1 MVAWNSSILVYGFS
15 QTRSIKVTIFEGLI
29 ITSNYKVFFFFSRHS
44 DIYHL
49 IFCFQTTLKF
59 DRKVLLPPKQLHQ
72 SQLEL
77 HLSLSCFLLMLPT
90 YLCFISCINS
100 YLQISTACFRK
111 LKMLKS
117 LSRSLHVV
125 CVYTEDRLKR
135 WKA

>member
-1 MVAWNSSILVYGFS
+1 MKFFNFSIWLFPNKIHQGNNIWRFNHY
-15 QTRSIKVTIFEGLI
+15 IKLQ
-29 ITSNYKVFFFFSRHS
+29 SFFFFSRHS